1 MSRLSYAGAP
11 ADREVPRREAPVAR
25 ALQAR
30 ALLDHMG
37 WIVAAGVAG
46 AAIGGMVA
54 LSSPL
59 EYRAQALVQV
69 EGKNGAMRNVAQAPQ
84 GASLDAGLLSSRAVV
99 APVVEQLHLDITA
112 RPLRAPL
119 LGTLVERWSTPG
131 QPRGTWLGY
140 AWGGER
146 LVLDRLAVPERL
158 VDQPMLFEVLQD
170 GSYRIS
176 YQDTGL
182 VEGVVGENAAGNG
195 VELRVARIDA
205 APGTRFLLTRHDPAR
220 TAEAIRLGL
229 TVDSESADAGG
240 STVRIAWQ
248 YPDPETAA
256 ALVNGV
262 TRAYISGQTAQRRG
276 DAADSLA
283 FLTGE
288 LPRVQAE
295 LARAEEALSRY
306 RARTGSIQP
315 SRDAQSFLNSSMEYQ
330 RQIAALRLER
340 TKLLQRFTTDANE
353 VKTVDSQIQQ
363 MTRERA
369 EIDARMQS
377 LSASERESVA
387 LARDVKVAEDMYMT
401 LRSKV
406 EQLSLLRSDNSSQM
420 RVVDNAIAPVRA
432 VGPGAWPFVSG
443 GMLLGL
449 CLGVAGVG
457 VRQRLKPSVATA
469 NDAEQRLGIAML
481 GDVAFSDEQADLERE
496 VEAKRRLGIAAGFA
510 MQAKGRLE
518 APRPGTSLVD
528 ASAVDAAD
536 SEYAESERLLRQG
549 LHDHFLLARRAPHSL
564 AIEGLRTL
572 RAALHFSLRSAP
584 DGVVAVTSPAVGAG
598 KTFSAVNLAVLFAEA
613 GQRVLLVDADLRRGK
628 IADWFDQPAEG
639 GLAEVL
645 AGRLPIAEAVR
656 PTVVNSLFIL
666 THGQTPPNPSELLML
681 PTLADN
687 LRRCAGRFDLV
698 IVDTPP
704 VMAVADAT
712 LVASLAGSTLLVI
725 RADVTPADQV
735 NETLKRLARA
745 DARLAGG
752 ILNGVV
758 QRRSNRADFHSINPY
773 LGMPLPR
780 ADLKQPAL
788 TNQADERGKA

>member
-1 MSRLSYAGAP
+1 M
-11 ADREVPRREAPVAR
+11 PRHEAPVAR
-25 ALQAR
+25 ALRAR
-30 ALLDHMG
+30 VLLDHLG
-37 WIVAAGVAG
+37 WIVAAGALG

-69 EGKNGAMRNVAQAPQ
+69 EGKDGAARNAGQAQP
-84 GASLDAGLLSSRAVV
+84 GAQLDAGLLRSRAIV
-99 APVVEQLHLDITA
+99 APVVESLHLDITA
-112 RPLRAPL
+112 RPVRAPL
-119 LGTLVERWSTPG
+119 LGALFERWSTPG

-146 LVLDRLAVPERL
+146 LLLDRLAVPERL
-158 VDQPMLFEVLQD
+158 VDQPMMFEVLRD

-176 YQDTGL
+176 YQDTAL

-195 VELRVARIDA
+195 VELRVARIEA
-205 APGTRFLLTRHDPAR
+205 APGTRFVLTRHDPAR
-220 TAEAIRLGL
+220 TADAIRQGL
-229 TVDSESADAGG
+229 VVESESAESGG
-240 STVRIAWQ
+240 STVRVAWQ
-248 YPDPETAA
+248 YPEPDAVA

-262 TRAYISGQTAQRRG
+262 TAAYIRGQTAQRRG

-295 LARAEEALSRY
+295 LARAEEAQSRY
-306 RARTGSIQP
+306 RARTGSMQP
-315 SRDAQSFLNSSMEYQ
+315 SRDAQSFLNNSMEYQ
-330 RQIAALRLER
+330 RQITALRMER

-363 MTRERA
+363 MTRDRA

-401 LRSKV
+401 LRTKV

-420 RVVDNAIAPVRA
+420 RLVDKAIVPARP
-432 VGPGAWPFVSG
+432 VGPGAWPFLSG
-443 GMLLGL
+443 GLLLGL

-457 VRQRLKPSVATA
+457 VRQRLKPSLATA

-481 GDVAFSDEQADLERE
+481 GDVAFSDEQAELERE
-496 VEAKRRLGIAAGFA
+496 IDAKRRLVIAAGFA
-510 MQAKGRLE
+510 LHANGRLE
-518 APRPGTSLVD
+518 APRAGTALVD
-528 ASAVDAAD
+528 ASASDESD

-564 AIEGLRTL
+564 AVEGLRSL
-572 RAALHFSLRSAP
+572 RAALHFSLRGAP

-628 IADWFDQPAEG
+628 IADWFDQPPEG

-645 AGRLPIAEAVR
+645 AGRLQIAEAVR
-656 PTVVNSLFIL
+656 PTVVSGLFIL
-666 THGQTPPNPSELLML
+666 THGQTPTNPSELLML
-681 PTLADN
+681 PTLAEN

-725 RADVTPADQV
+725 RADVTPGEQV

-745 DARLAGG
+745 DARLMGG

-758 QRRSNRADFHSINPY
+758 QRRSNRADFNSINPY

-780 ADLKQPAL
+780 AAIKHPAL
-788 TNQADERGKA
+788 TNHADKAADASGTKAA